1 MNYKTGLI
9 VTSFGRQFIVEV
21 DGVNYQ
27 AVTKAKKT
35 AYVVG
40 DIVKVHIINKEQ
52 LQITELIP
60 RQNLVY
66 RIDGNRS
73 KIIASNID
81 QILIVIAVKPRF
93 DSDFLN
99 SCLTFAES
107 SEIKPIIVIN
117 KSDLSE
123 SIAFIQQIEDLYV
136 KSLSYPVIK
145 LSAIDNC
152 NILNDVLVNKR
163 NLLIGQSGVGKST
176 ITNKLIDGA
185 NTRTGGLGK
194 LDMSGCHTTTN
205 ATLYHI
211 YKTTSIVD
219 CPGLQ
224 GFGLYDV
231 PLPSMVSFF
240 PEFRRYLGKCKFN
253 NCRHLNEPGCAVIAA
268 AKDGVFDETRFGYL
282 QRLTRDIINKD
293 SK

>member
-21 DGVNYQ
+21 DGANYQ

-35 AYVVG
+35 DYVVG
-40 DIVKVHIINKEQ
+40 DVVKVDIINKEQ

-66 RIDGNRS
+66 RIDSNRS

-81 QILIVIAVKPRF
+81 QILIVVAVKPHF

-107 SEIKPIIVIN
+107 SNIKPIIVIN
-117 KSDLSE
+117 KIDLPE
-123 SIAFIQQIEDLYV
+123 SIAFIQQIEDLYA
-136 KSLSYPVIK
+136 KKLSYQVIK
-145 LSAIDNC
+145 LAAINNC
-152 NILNDVLVNKR
+152 KILDAVLANNC

-176 ITNKLIDGA
+176 ITNQLIDGA
-185 NTRTGGLGK
+185 KIRTGGLGK

-211 YKTTSIVD
+211 DKSAAIID

-231 PLPSMVSFF
+231 PLESMVSFF
-240 PEFRRYLGKCKFN
+240 PEFRAYLGKCKFN
-253 NCRHLNEPGCAVIAA
+253 NCRHLNEPGCAIITA
-268 AKDGVFDETRFGYL
+268 AKEKMFDESRVSYL
-282 QRLTRDIINKD
+282 QRLTRSILNN
-293 SK
+293 

>member
-1 MNYKTGLI
+1 MQNLGLV

-35 AYVVG
+35 NYVVG
-40 DIVKVHIINKEQ
+40 DIVKVDIINNEQ

-60 RQNLVY
+60 RTNLVY
-66 RIDGNRS
+66 RIDHNRS

-81 QILIVIAVKPRF
+81 QILIVIAVKPYF
-93 DSDFLN
+93 DADFLN

-107 SEIKPIIVIN
+107 SNITPIVVIN
-117 KSDLSE
+117 KSDLRE
-123 SIAFIQQIEDLYV
+123 SGAFIQQIEDLYAT
-136 KSLSYPVIK
+136 KLSYNIIK

-152 NILNDVLVNKR
+152 NILNNILMNKR

-176 ITNKLIDGA
+176 ITNGLIARA
-185 NTRTGGLGK
+185 NTRVGSLGK
-194 LDMSGCHTTTN
+194 QEISGCHTTTN

-211 YKTTSIVD
+211 DQRTSLID

-224 GFGLYDV
+224 GFGLYDM
-231 PLPSMVSFF
+231 PIDSLISFF
-240 PEFRRYLGKCKFN
+240 PEFREYLGKCKFN
-253 NCRHLNEPGCAVIAA
+253 NCRHLNEPGCALIAA
-268 AKDGVFDETRFGYL
+268 ANDGLFDKTRFVYL
-282 QRLTRDIINKD
+282 QRLTK
-293 SK
+293 SLLEK